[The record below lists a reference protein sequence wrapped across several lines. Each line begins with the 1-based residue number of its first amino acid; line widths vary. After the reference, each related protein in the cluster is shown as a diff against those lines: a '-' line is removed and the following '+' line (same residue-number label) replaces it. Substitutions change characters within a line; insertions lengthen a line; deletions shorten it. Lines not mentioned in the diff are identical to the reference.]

1 MGMIWRQTAGG
12 VIRRRILKT
21 WGDRIG
27 KRVHKGMRRR
37 KKMLDLLRRLL
48 LGLGWLLL

>member
-21 WGDRIG
+21 GGNWTG
-27 KRVHKGMRRR
+27 KRMHKGMWRR
-37 KKMLDLLRRLL
+37 KNMLNLLRLLGLRRLL
-48 LGLGWLLL
+48 L